1 MQPPEEQEIPKQR
14 RTFGKVIEWQM
25 GKQLGHGTIGEVY
38 EALNIDTGETFAV
51 KMVKLVHPYL
61 GMDQ

>member
-1 MQPPEEQEIPKQR
+1 
-14 RTFGKVIEWQM
+14 M